1 MNVEEIILDMLS
13 HGFPLGLATLKA
25 SVLEAQKQEVEPA
38 LTALVGAGFV
48 MEVKRHRYAKV
59 INGNA
64 K

>member
-38 LTALVGAGFV
+38 VNQLIAAGFV
-48 MEVKRHRYAKV
+48 MEVKKHRYAKV
-59 INGNA
+59 INGNT

>member
-38 LTALVGAGFV
+38 LTAMVGAGYV
-48 MEVKRHRYAKV
+48 IEVKKHRYAKV
-59 INGNA
+59 INGNT

>member
-38 LTALVGAGFV
+38 VNQLIAAGFV
-48 MEVKRHRYAKV
+48 MEV
-59 INGNA
+59 
-64 K
+64 